1 MHDFCRVSSLEA
13 SSSSVNSDLQPPP
26 THLPNKE
33 CHRDE
38 VKGERGEVKEEV
50 REEVE
55 GGTGEV
61 KGEGGEV
68 RGGTGEV
75 KGEDGEVKEEVRE
88 EVKGGTG
95 EVKGEKG
102 DGRGIEHQD
111 SSIVFASV
119 PSKTCSSSVDTTA
132 PVDLSFLGQRMSDSP
147 ASPHASPPSKLQQ
160 PGKDDPPSV
169 VSTAVEGTD
178 GGRVEKKGEGEGE
191 GGEVS
196 AVGTVSLSGTQDS
209 VVKESE
215 VAPANIEALT
225 DQISQLSI
233 AGDEQKRQ
241 AVLLLHVCSVAARA
255 EYLASFP
262 CSPPCNRVARSNI
275 VQSR

>member
-38 VKGERGEVKEEV
+38 VKGEGGEVKEEV
-50 REEVE
+50 R
-55 GGTGEV
+55 
-61 KGEGGEV
+61 GEV
-68 RGGTGEV
+68 R
-75 KGEDGEVKEEVRE
+75 EEVRE
-88 EVKGGTG
+88 EVKGEREEVKGEREEVKEEVKEEVEGGTG

-119 PSKTCSSSVDTTA
+119 PSKMCSSSVDTTA
-132 PVDLSFLGQRMSDSP
+132 PVDISFLGQRMFDSP

-178 GGRVEKKGEGEGE
+178 GGRVEKEGEAEGE
-191 GGEVS
+191 RGKVS

-215 VAPANIEALT
+215 VAPANIDTLT

-262 CSPPCNRVARSNI
+262 GSPPCNRVARSNI
-275 VQSR
+275 VQSPQ